1 MNWGN
6 RILLVFVVFAIGI
19 AYLVYRATSTNFE
32 LVDAGYYKDELK
44 YQQVIDSKNNANSLS
59 ALPKLE
65 VSSNGLLLSF
75 PAEMKQKKITGEI
88 YFYCSYDSKKDKRFS
103 LDIDS
108 SAVQVFDIRK
118 IFPGTYVAKISWA
131 DGSKSYYAENNITI
145 P

>member
-75 PAEMKQKKITGEI
+75 PSEMKQKKITGEV

-118 IFPGTYVAKISWA
+118 ILPGTYVAKISWA